1 MAKGNI
7 LSDTFEQLAELGA
20 STAKQTVKAVGQI
33 VNPFDKAKTSEV
45 NREQNPG
52 KTSEVKRGNNHTPVD
67 FDKLKN
73 KFQDKDKLQAEAL
86 RNRLFQ
92 NVKREDEKIIQR
104 KDMEEAQ
111 KKSQEEQVVQEKK
124 RREQQQKNQNQQS
137 GIPTGKAK
145 RGFMAQKKVSDQQHV
160 ENKPASGKQ

>member
-20 STAKQTVKAVGQI
+20 STAQKTVKSVAGI
-33 VNPFDKAKTSEV
+33 VNPFSKNESHESNESNKSHS
-45 NREQNPG
+45 P
-52 KTSEVKRGNNHTPVD
+52 EVKRGKDHTPLD
-67 FDKLKN
+67 FKKLQN

-92 NVKREDEKIIQR
+92 LVKREDEKIIER
-104 KDMEEAQ
+104 KDMDESQ
-111 KKSQEEQVVQEKK
+111 KKRQEEYDEQEKK
-124 RREQQQKNQNQQS
+124 RREQQQKMQNQQS
-137 GIPTGKAK
+137 GMPTGKAK
-145 RGFMAQKKVSDQQHV
+145 RGTMSKKKSSEQQHV